1 MYGNLWFSLSQY
13 HGQDRRPRK
22 QTKEAEEVV
31 DSFGASITSKI
42 SEIATVAEPLASLSV
57 LLLWRSVYSSPQPV
71 QPLI

>member
-1 MYGNLWFSLSQY
+1 MAIFGSLSVNITAKT
-13 HGQDRRPRK
+13 DDLANK
-22 QTKEAEEVV
+22 TKEAEEVV